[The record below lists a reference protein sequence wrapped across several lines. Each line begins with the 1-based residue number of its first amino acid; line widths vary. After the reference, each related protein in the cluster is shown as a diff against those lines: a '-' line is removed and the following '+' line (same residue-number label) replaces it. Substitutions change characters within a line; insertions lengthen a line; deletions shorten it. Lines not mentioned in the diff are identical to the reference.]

1 MQLLQRLTLWMVLV
15 IACDMSTQGSPL
27 SAADT
32 KVTRYARFQ
41 AGTTVAYGVIE
52 GDKITQIE
60 GDLYGTWK
68 KTAHS
73 HDLKSV
79 KLLVPA
85 KPSQVLAM
93 AGNYKS
99 HIKNTPVPEK
109 FTIPQAFFKSPSCLI
124 ADGAEV
130 VIPPGTKEVHFEAE
144 LVVVI
149 GKLAKNVPED
159 KALDYVFGVTCG
171 NDISARDWQKSDVQ
185 WWRAKGSDTFGPCGP
200 IIVSGLNYEDLR
212 VQMRVNGKTLQDQSS
227 KDLIHGVAKTVSFL
241 SQHITLHPGD
251 LIYTGT
257 PGETSAIKSGDV
269 MEVEVEGVGVLKNKV
284 AGEAK

>member
-1 MQLLQRLTLWMVLV
+1 MHLLQRLALWTAMVVVCEMAL
-15 IACDMSTQGSPL
+15 STSPL
-27 SAADT
+27 TAADT
-32 KVTRYARFQ
+32 KISKYARFQ

-52 GDKITQIE
+52 GDKITEIE
-60 GDLYGTWK
+60 GDLFGTWK
-68 KTAHS
+68 KTS
-73 HDLKSV
+73 NTHDLQSV
-79 KLLVPA
+79 KLLVPT

-99 HIKNTPVPEK
+99 HLKNTPVPEK
-109 FTIPQAFFKSPSCLI
+109 FQIPQAFFKSPSCLI
-124 ADGAEV
+124 PDGAEV
-130 VIPPGTKEVHFEAE
+130 VIPPGTSNVHFEAE

-171 NDISARDWQKSDVQ
+171 NDISARDWQKGDIQ

-200 IIVSGLNYEDLR
+200 IIVSGINYDDLR

-227 KDLIHGVAKTVSFL
+227 KDLIHSVSKTVSFL

-257 PGETSAIKSGDV
+257 PGETSAIKPGDL
-269 MEVEVEGVGVLKNKV
+269 MEVEVEGIGVLKNKV
-284 AGEAK
+284 AGAK